1 MCVVFF
7 QKWEMCPYS
16 WRQLF
21 IGKNCVYLDVVFDDM
36 IVKIKLQPEEFRI
49 LYFLI
54 ITLPSFSHAL
64 CKYPPDVHKGEVKDG
79 VVQSIYI
86 HTGCS
91 EKLFF
96 QEFSV
101 FCNLSLTFNLI
112 SLCVVFT
119 HNSRILNH

>member
-1 MCVVFF
+1 MYYEYYTYKCMYNVIGFRMCEVFF

-64 CKYPPDVHKGEVKDG
+64 CKYPPDVHKG
-79 VVQSIYI
+79 
-86 HTGCS
+86 
-91 EKLFF
+91 
-96 QEFSV
+96 
-101 FCNLSLTFNLI
+101 
-112 SLCVVFT
+112 
-119 HNSRILNH
+119 

>member
-1 MCVVFF
+1 MGNVPLFVASVV
-7 QKWEMCPYS
+7 
-16 WRQLF
+16 
-21 IGKNCVYLDVVFDDM
+21 IGKNCIYLDAVFDDM
-36 IVKIKLQPEEFRI
+36 IIKIKLQPEEFRI

-64 CKYPPDVHKGEVKDG
+64 CNNPPDVHKGEVKDG

-91 EKLFF
+91 EKLSFF

-101 FCNLSLTFNLI
+101 FCNLSLTITFNVI
-112 SLCVVFT
+112 SLCLVFT